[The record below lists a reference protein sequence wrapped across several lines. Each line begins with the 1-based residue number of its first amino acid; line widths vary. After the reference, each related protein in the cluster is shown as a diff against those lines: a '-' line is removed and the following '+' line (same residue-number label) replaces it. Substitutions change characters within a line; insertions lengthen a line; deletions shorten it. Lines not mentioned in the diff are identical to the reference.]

1 MNRLIRIA
9 ILLIIIISTTNACQN
24 LNMHQ
29 NQEKISEQTYE
40 KIVKFCPGGY
50 RKVMLVYYFDGD
62 CAMCL
67 GKASYIEKYANARG
81 LKPVL
86 IAKTMNPAEFRYNLQ
101 KLNIRTCVYMEENLE
116 FENKINFMK
125 VTKIDV
131 DRNVQNYDKEVDN
144 NQ

>member
-1 MNRLIRIA
+1 MKRLIRTA
-9 ILLIIIISTTNACQN
+9 ILLVIIISTCTCQN
-24 LNMHQ
+24 RHVNQ
-29 NQEKISEQTYE
+29 NQEKISEEAYQ
-40 KIVKFCPGGY
+40 KIVKICPGGN

-101 KLNIRTCVYMEENLE
+101 KLNIRTYVYMEENRE
-116 FENKINFMK
+116 FENKISFMK
-125 VTKIDV
+125 VTKMNID
-131 DRNVQNYDKEVDN
+131 RSIQNYDKEVEN